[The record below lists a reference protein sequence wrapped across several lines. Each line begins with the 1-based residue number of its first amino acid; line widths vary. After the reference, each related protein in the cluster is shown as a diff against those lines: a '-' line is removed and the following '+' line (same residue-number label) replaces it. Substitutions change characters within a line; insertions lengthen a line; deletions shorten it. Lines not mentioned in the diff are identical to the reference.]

1 MRVTEISVKGLFGVF
16 DHVIPLNLE
25 DRITI
30 IHGPNGVGKT
40 VLLRMIDSFFN
51 RQYQKLHEIPFD
63 QFLITFDDGSTI
75 QISKTEPIPQSG
87 TQQLKATFSNPPAKE
102 EECILNSSKSK
113 KSSEEME
120 AKEGNEGSLPAT
132 GFATNSWKPEPPIW
146 LTERQKAI
154 STHILDTER
163 LLTFHP
169 NKRNGSATSPNRKLA
184 GKEELVAV
192 KRCAANLSEKIQATL
207 SESAQVSNSLERT
220 FPARLV
226 QKAFS
231 PLSGSELSSQLK
243 QLEQEQIRLSS
254 LGLLT
259 NGNRLEFESTLP
271 IDEQNINA
279 LSIYVQDAK
288 EKLSVFDKLADKLA
302 LLKRIIEQKFLYK
315 KLTIDKEKGL
325 VFATTDNQVIPL
337 NGLSSGEQH
346 ELVLLYE
353 LLFNAKAGSL
363 ILIDEPEISLHL
375 AWQKQFLSDLQQVAA
390 LSSFDV
396 ILATHSPQIIHDRWD
411 LTVGLKGP
419 NQ

>member
-1 MRVTEISVKGLFGVF
+1 MRVTQISVKGLFGVF

-40 VLLRMIDSFFN
+40 VLLKMIDSFFN
-51 RQYQKLHEIPFD
+51 GRYRKLHEILFD
-63 QFLITFDDGSTI
+63 KFLITFDDGSAI
-75 QISKTEPIPQSG
+75 QISKTEPVPLSG
-87 TQQLKATFSNPPAKE
+87 TQRLKATFSNPPDKE
-102 EECILNSSKSK
+102 EECILHIHDSSDRI
-113 KSSEEME
+113 E
-120 AKEGNEGSLPAT
+120 AKEDNQNSP
-132 GFATNSWKPEPPIW
+132 FAHTNSWKPEPPTW
-146 LTERQKAI
+146 LTERRKAI

-163 LLTFHP
+163 LLTFP
-169 NKRNGSATSPNRKLA
+169 QNKRNGSGASSPA
-184 GKEELVAV
+184 GKEESVAV
-192 KRCAANLSEKIQATL
+192 KRCAINLSEKIQATL

-231 PLSGSELSSQLK
+231 PLSGSELRSRLK

-288 EKLSVFDKLADKLA
+288 QKLSVFDQLAGKLA

-315 KLTIDKEKGL
+315 KLTIDNKKGL
-325 VFATTDNQVIPL
+325 VFTTADNQVIPL
-337 NGLSSGEQH
+337 TSLSSGEQH

-375 AWQKQFLSDLQQVAA
+375 AWQVNFLRDLQEISK
-390 LSSFDV
+390 LTTLDIV
-396 ILATHSPQIIHDRWD
+396 IATHSPEIIHDRWD
-411 LTVGLKGP
+411 LTVELKGP
-419 NQ
+419 RQ